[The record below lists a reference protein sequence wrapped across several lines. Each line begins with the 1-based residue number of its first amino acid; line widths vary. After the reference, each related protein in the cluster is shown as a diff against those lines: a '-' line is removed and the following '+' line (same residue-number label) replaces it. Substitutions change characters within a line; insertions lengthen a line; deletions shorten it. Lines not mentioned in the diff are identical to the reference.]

1 MSAEGLSSGPVFFD
15 RRELDQILRVYGRMV
30 AQGEW
35 RDYAIAGHRD
45 LAEFAVFRR
54 AGDAPAY
61 RIEKRPA
68 LQARQGQCLTEAD
81 GGSDPASMK
90 TKAEK
95 VDGGYRLNGGKYW
108 ITNSPIADLAV
119 VWAKLV
125 EGPGDEG
132 VIRGFIVERGM
143 DGFTTGKIGDKLSLR
158 ASITG
163 DIGLNDVIV
172 PDSNLLPGVKG
183 LRGPFSCLNKA
194 RYGIAWGAMGAAE
207 FCFHATRDYVAERQ
221 LFGLTTD
228 GRVAL
233 TPLGMIIQFLPLVL
247 LFGSMFFMRN
257 PTAGG
262 VNLLY
267 WAVVGSIGAGLGI
280 VFLRYTDASI
290 ASTFFVTAAA
300 FGGLSL
306 FGYTTR
312 RDLGPLGTFLIMG
325 VIGLVIA
332 SLVFMFLP
340 AAQNPVFYFAIN
352 AVGVLLFSGLI
363 AYDTQRLKL
372 DYYRLGADPNAMA
385 VMTGFGA
392 LSLFINF
399 VNLFQFLL
407 AFMGNRE

>member
-1 MSAEGLSSGPVFFD
+1 MSDFRNGYTRATPAMADMAVD
-15 RRELDQILRVYGRMV
+15 
-30 AQGEW
+30 
-35 RDYAIAGHRD
+35 AG
-45 LAEFAVFRR
+45 
-54 AGDAPAY
+54 
-61 RIEKRPA
+61 
-68 LQARQGQCLTEAD
+68 
-81 GGSDPASMK
+81 
-90 TKAEK
+90 
-95 VDGGYRLNGGKYW
+95 
-108 ITNSPIADLAV
+108 
-119 VWAKLV
+119 
-125 EGPGDEG
+125 
-132 VIRGFIVERGM
+132 
-143 DGFTTGKIGDKLSLR
+143 LR
-158 ASITG
+158 AFMLG
-163 DIGLNDVIV
+163 VYNKLAIGLVVAGVLAYVTGNV
-172 PDSNLLPGVKG
+172 PAVQQL
-183 LRGPFSCLNKA
+183 
-194 RYGIAWGAMGAAE
+194 
-207 FCFHATRDYVAERQ
+207 

-332 SLVFMFLP
+332 SLVCMFLP